1 MRNEKLVVV
10 IPAYNEENTI
20 LRVIKNIPSI
30 ANLKQEV
37 IVIDDGS
44 TDKTYKR
51 AKSTGATIIS
61 NKKNLGLGFTFKY
74 GLINSLKIG
83 ADIIVILDGDGQ
95 YNPKNL
101 ESLIFPILNNQV
113 DLVIGNRF
121 LYETGYELN
130 FMKMLGNKFLS
141 IFLSKILLKLDQV
154 YDIQSSY
161 RAFNKKVAK
170 FLVRNQKGNYNY
182 AQEMFILCCLYGFKI
197 KEIPVKCYKR
207 TSGKSRLIKNPM
219 IYLFKIL
226 WVIFKTYFI
235 FKIKLLK

>member
-1 MRNEKLVVV
+1 MKYRKLVII
-10 IPAYNEENTI
+10 IPAYNEEKTI
-20 LRVIKNIPSI
+20 FKVIKNIPSI
-30 ANLKQEV
+30 VNLKREV
-37 IVIDDGS
+37 LVIDDGS
-44 TDKTYKR
+44 TDNTLKQ
-51 AKSTGATIIS
+51 AKITDATIIS

-74 GLINSLKIG
+74 GLINSLKNG

-121 LYETGYELN
+121 LYETKYELN
-130 FMKMLGNKFLS
+130 FMKMLGNKLLS

-161 RAFNKKVAK
+161 RAFNRKIAK
-170 FLVRNQKGNYNY
+170 FLVINLKGNYNY

-197 KEIPVKCYKR
+197 KQIPVECYKR
-207 TSGKSRLIKNPM
+207 TSGKSRLIINPI
-219 IYLFKIL
+219 IYIIKIL
-226 WVIFKTYFI
+226 WVIFKTYLKI
-235 FKIKLLK
+235 KIKLLK

>member
-1 MRNEKLVVV
+1 MKYRKLVII
-10 IPAYNEENTI
+10 IPAYNEEKTI
-20 LRVIKNIPSI
+20 FKVIKNIPSI
-30 ANLKQEV
+30 VNLKREV

-44 TDKTYKR
+44 TDNTFKQAKR
-51 AKSTGATIIS
+51 TDATIIS

-74 GLINSLKIG
+74 GLINSLKNG

-113 DLVIGNRF
+113 DIVIGNRF
-121 LYETGYELN
+121 LYETKYELN
-130 FMKMLGNKFLS
+130 FMKMLGNKLLS

-161 RAFNKKVAK
+161 RAFNRKIAK
-170 FLVRNQKGNYNY
+170 FLIRNLKGNYNY

-197 KEIPVKCYKR
+197 KQIPVDCYKR
-207 TSGKSRLIKNPM
+207 TSGKSRLIINPI
-219 IYLFKIL
+219 IYISKIL
-226 WVIFKTYFI
+226 WVIFKTYLKI
-235 FKIKLLK
+235 KIKLLK

>member
-1 MRNEKLVVV
+1 MKNGKLVVV

-30 ANLKQEV
+30 VNLKQEI

-44 TDKTYKR
+44 TDKTFKL
-51 AKSTGATIIS
+51 AKSTGVTIIS
-61 NKKNLGLGFTFKY
+61 NMKNLGLGFTFKN

-121 LYETGYELN
+121 LYETIYELN
-130 FMKMLGNKFLS
+130 FLKKLGNKLLS
-141 IFLSKILLKLDQV
+141 VFLSKILLKLDQV

-161 RAFNKKVAK
+161 RAFNRKIAK
-170 FLVRNQKGNYNY
+170 FLVRNLKGNYNY

-197 KEIPVKCYKR
+197 KQIPVECYKR

-219 IYLFKIL
+219 IYLLKIL
-226 WVIFKTYFI
+226 WVIFKTYL
-235 FKIKLLK
+235 KIKSKLLK